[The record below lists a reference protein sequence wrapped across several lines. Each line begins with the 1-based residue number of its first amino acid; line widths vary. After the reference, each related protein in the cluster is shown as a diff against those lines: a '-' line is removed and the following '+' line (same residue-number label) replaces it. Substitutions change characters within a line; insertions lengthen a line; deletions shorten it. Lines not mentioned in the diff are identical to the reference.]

1 MALVVTKDGP
11 VEESTLTWK
20 LWREDKGDSWLI
32 SHELSDADG
41 NVVRLEEWNNV
52 KGEGFVEDP
61 TCCWRVWREDNGDSW
76 SFIHDL
82 TNREGVEVRRDVFV
96 NFKGSGLPAA
106 GTQQGGM

>member
-20 LWREDKGDSWLI
+20 LWREDSGDSWSI
-32 SHELSDADG
+32 VHELSD
-41 NVVRLEEWNNV
+41 EEGTV
-52 KGEGFVEDP
+52 
-61 TCCWRVWREDNGDSW
+61 
-76 SFIHDL
+76 
-82 TNREGVEVRRDVFV
+82 VRRDVWV

>member
-20 LWREDKGDSWLI
+20 LWREDSGDSWSI
-32 SHELSDADG
+32 VHELSDA
-41 NVVRLEEWNNV
+41 
-52 KGEGFVEDP
+52 EGTV
-61 TCCWRVWREDNGDSW
+61 
-76 SFIHDL
+76 
-82 TNREGVEVRRDVFV
+82 VRRDVWV

>member
-20 LWREDKGDSWLI
+20 LWREDSGDSWSI
-32 SHELSDADG
+32 VHELSDI
-41 NVVRLEEWNNV
+41 
-52 KGEGFVEDP
+52 EGTV
-61 TCCWRVWREDNGDSW
+61 
-76 SFIHDL
+76 
-82 TNREGVEVRRDVFV
+82 VRRDVWV

>member
-20 LWREDKGDSWLI
+20 LWREDSGDSWSI
-32 SHELSDADG
+32 VHELSDT
-41 NVVRLEEWNNV
+41 
-52 KGEGFVEDP
+52 EGTV
-61 TCCWRVWREDNGDSW
+61 
-76 SFIHDL
+76 
-82 TNREGVEVRRDVFV
+82 VRRDVWV